1 MVSELATGA
10 AILRTPWRYGYEVV
24 VPQAL
29 SYMCRWGFTGVMMA
43 AFGIPVTLR
52 TILLVIAAGSLA
64 GLVQFTPGG
73 IGTRPAHDCVALE
86 GYADCDAVTA
96 YAHAQQAVSTAW
108 NLVLGGVGLLWA
120 FGWSDARDLVRR
132 RKEIIAQVKMDQTAE
147 RVEVL
152 DEEPP
157 EKTS

>member
-1 MVSELATGA
+1 
-10 AILRTPWRYGYEVV
+10 
-24 VPQAL
+24 
-29 SYMCRWGFTGVMMA
+29 
-43 AFGIPVTLR
+43 VTLR

-73 IGTRPAHDCVALE
+73 IGTRQALDCVALE

-96 YAHAQQAVSTAW
+96 YSLSQQAVSTAW